1 MARRRMPRSPRSP
14 TSSIVTSANSSEHT
28 RLQGIAAAPGQ
39 AFAPAWRWKDPS
51 LENTAAGPT
60 GELGADEL
68 KRAIEQV
75 KVRLSATTARLHA
88 SGASAGAGI
97 LAAQIL
103 MLEDPEL
110 RDGARELV
118 MQGTQADLA
127 VAATMAP
134 FAAMLR
140 ASPDPVFQA
149 RAADVDDVVEQLRR
163 ALHGLSDVPPLP
175 SQPSIVVARDLA
187 PSQTAGLDRALVVG
201 FATEQGTA
209 TAHTA
214 ILARA
219 LGLPAVVGIPGLV
232 DAVADGQPL
241 LLDGDEGTLFVDPPA
256 AAIPHLEG
264 PAALAVDPEPAL
276 TRDGRR
282 VEVGS
287 NAANLEDA
295 QRAAAAG
302 ADGIGLLRSEFL
314 FLGADQLPTEDEQVA
329 MLQAVM
335 AAMRSRPVIL
345 RTLDVG
351 ADKPLPAL
359 PQPPE
364 ANPALGV
371 RGLRLQLLRRPDL
384 LAEQLRAALRVAAN
398 YPLRLM
404 FPMVSTV
411 DEVRKAKAIL
421 AEAAKDITAA
431 TSNGPRMPVG
441 IMVEVP
447 AAAIGADLLAREV
460 DFFSVGTND
469 LTQYLFAADR
479 TNPDL
484 GPLADSLHP
493 ELLRMI
499 DQVVKAAHRHR
510 RWVGVCGEM
519 ASDLWAVPLLVGLGV
534 DELSVHPPM
543 VARIKATVRQ
553 LNVAECSKVAAAAL
567 KLEGGAAGRHLL
579 EQSHL
584 EPSRLRPRSGR

>member
-1 MARRRMPRSPRSP
+1 M
-14 TSSIVTSANSSEHT
+14 TSANSGART
-28 RLQGIAAAPGQ
+28 RLKGIAAAPGQ
-39 AFAPAWRWKDPS
+39 AFAPAWRWDEQPPES
-51 LENTAAGPT
+51 SGPGPT
-60 GELGADEL
+60 GEVGADRL
-68 KRAIEQV
+68 RRAIQDV
-75 KVRLSATTARLHA
+75 KARLSVAAARLTA
-88 SGASAGAGI
+88 SGASAEAGI
-97 LAAQIL
+97 LEAQAL
-103 MLEDPEL
+103 MLDDPAL
-110 RDGARELV
+110 VDGASALIV
-118 MQGTQADLA
+118 QGTPADVA
-127 VAATMAP
+127 VAETMAP

-140 ASPDPVFQA
+140 ASADPVFQA
-149 RAADVDDVVEQLRR
+149 RAADVDDVVEQVRR
-163 ALHGLSDVPPLP
+163 ALHGLSDSPPLP
-175 SQPSIVVARDLA
+175 AQPSILVARDLA

-232 DAVADGQPL
+232 EAVADGQPL
-241 LLDGDEGTLFVDPPA
+241 LLDGDQGTLVVDPAPE
-256 AAIPHLEG
+256 AIAHVGG
-264 PAALAVDPEPAL
+264 PAALAVDAEPAS

-314 FLGADQLPTEDEQVA
+314 FLGSDRLPTEDEQVA
-329 MLQAVM
+329 MLEAV
-335 AAMRSRPVIL
+335 AGAMGTRPVIL

-359 PQPPE
+359 PQPAE

-371 RGLRLQLLRRPDL
+371 RGLRLQILRRPDL
-384 LAEQLRAALRVAAN
+384 LAEQLRAALRVAAKH
-398 YPLRLM
+398 PLRLM

-411 DEVRKAKAIL
+411 DEVRQAKAIL
-421 AEAAKDITAA
+421 AEAARDVRSGAG
-431 TSNGPRMPVG
+431 NGPRLQVG
-441 IMVEVP
+441 IMIEVP

-460 DFFSVGTND
+460 DFFSLGTND
-469 LTQYLFAADR
+469 LTQYVFAADR
-479 TNPDL
+479 TNPEL

-493 ELLRMI
+493 ALLRLI
-499 DQVVKAAHRHR
+499 DQVVKAAHRRR

-519 ASDLWAVPLLVGLGV
+519 ASDPWAVPLLVGLGA

-543 VARIKATVRQ
+543 VARIKAIVRQ
-553 LNVAECSKVAAAAL
+553 LSAAECATVAAAAL
-567 KLEGGAAGRHLL
+567 KLEGGEAVRHLL
-579 EQSHL
+579 KQRHL
-584 EPSRLRPRSGR
+584 EPSSLRPPTGR

>member
-1 MARRRMPRSPRSP
+1 MPRSRRSP
-14 TSSIVTSANSSEHT
+14 TSSIVTSANSPAPT
-28 RLQGIAAAPGQ
+28 RLKGIAAAPGQ
-39 AFAPAWRWKDPS
+39 AYAPAWRWIEAGLDSSTP
-51 LENTAAGPT
+51 GPT
-60 GELGADEL
+60 GEVGADQL
-68 KRAIEQV
+68 QRAIEQV
-75 KVRLSATTARLHA
+75 KARLAATTARLHA
-88 SGASAGAGI
+88 GGASAEAGI
-97 LAAQIL
+97 LEAQAL
-103 MLEDPEL
+103 MLEDPALLE
-110 RDGARELV
+110 GARGMV
-118 MQGTQADLA
+118 IQGTPADVA
-127 VAATMAP
+127 VAETMAP

-149 RAADVDDVVEQLRR
+149 RAADVDDVVEQVRR
-163 ALHGLSDVPPLP
+163 ALHGLSDAPPLP

-232 DAVADGQPL
+232 EAVADGQAL
-241 LLDGDEGTLFVDPPA
+241 LLDGDEGTLLVDPPA
-256 AAIPHLEG
+256 DAIPHLHG
-264 PAALAVDPEPAL
+264 PAALAVDAGPAVTL
-276 TRDGRR
+276 DGRR
-282 VEVGS
+282 IEVGS

-314 FLGADQLPTEDEQVA
+314 FLGSDRLPTEDEQVA
-329 MLQAVM
+329 MLEEVT
-335 AAMRSRPVIL
+335 AAMAPRPVIL

-359 PQPPE
+359 PQPAE

-384 LAEQLRAALRVAAN
+384 LADQLRAALRVAAKH
-398 YPLRLM
+398 PLRLM
-404 FPMVSTV
+404 FPMVSTL
-411 DEVRKAKAIL
+411 DEVRQAKAIL
-421 AEAAKDITAA
+421 AEAARDVNAA
-431 TSNGPRMPVG
+431 AANGPPMQVG
-441 IMVEVP
+441 IMIEVP

-460 DFFSVGTND
+460 DFFSLGTND

-479 TNPDL
+479 TNPEL

-493 ELLRMI
+493 ALLRLI
-499 DQVVKAAHRHR
+499 DQVVKAARRRR

-543 VARIKATVRQ
+543 VARIKATVRR
-553 LNVAECSKVAAAAL
+553 LSAADCATVAGAAL
-567 KLEGGAAGRHLL
+567 KLEGGEAVRRLLERRHLDPA
-579 EQSHL
+579 S
-584 EPSRLRPRSGR
+584 LRPRTGR

>member
-1 MARRRMPRSPRSP
+1 
-14 TSSIVTSANSSEHT
+14 VTSESSSA
-28 RLQGIAAAPGQ
+28 RPPLKGIAAAPGQ
-39 AFAPAWRWKDPS
+39 AFAPAWRWKEPRPDS
-51 LENTAAGPT
+51 QGRGPT
-60 GELGADEL
+60 GQAGADALE
-68 KRAIEQV
+68 RAIAQI
-75 KVRLSATTARLHA
+75 KASLSATTARLHA
-88 SGASAGAGI
+88 AGASAEAGI
-97 LAAQIL
+97 LEAQAL
-103 MLEDPEL
+103 MLEDPALLE
-110 RDGARELV
+110 GARALV
-118 MQGTQADLA
+118 MLGTAADVA
-127 VAATMAP
+127 VAETMAP

-140 ASPDPVFQA
+140 ESPDPVFQA

-163 ALHGLSDVPPLP
+163 ALLGLSDAPAMPT
-175 SQPSIVVARDLA
+175 QPSIVVARDLA

-219 LGLPAVVGIPGLV
+219 LGLPAVVGIPGVV
-232 DAVADGQPL
+232 DAVADGQAL
-241 LLDGDEGTLFVDPPA
+241 LLDGDEGTLQVDPPA
-256 AAIPHLEG
+256 DAIPNLDRS
-264 PAALAVDPEPAL
+264 AALAVDAEPAL

-411 DEVRKAKAIL
+411 GEVRQAKAIL
-421 AEAAKDITAA
+421 AEAAKDVKAA

-460 DFFSVGTND
+460 DFFSIGTND

-493 ELLRMI
+493 ALLRMI

-519 ASDLWAVPLLVGLGV
+519 ASDVWAVPVLVGLGV

-543 VARIKATVRQ
+543 VARIKAAVRQ
-553 LNVAECSKVAAAAL
+553 LNAAECAKVAAAAL
-567 KLEGGAAGRHLL
+567 QLESGDAVRHLL
-579 EQSHL
+579 EQRHL
-584 EPSRLRPRSGR
+584 DPSSLRRTDR

>member
-1 MARRRMPRSPRSP
+1 MP
-14 TSSIVTSANSSEHT
+14 
-28 RLQGIAAAPGQ
+28 
-39 AFAPAWRWKDPS
+39 
-51 LENTAAGPT
+51 GPT
-60 GELGADEL
+60 GEAGADEL
-68 KRAIEQV
+68 ERAVEHV
-75 KVRLSATTARLHA
+75 KARLAVTTARLRGV
-88 SGASAGAGI
+88 GASAEAGI
-97 LAAQIL
+97 LEAQAL
-103 MLEDPEL
+103 MLEDPALLE
-110 RDGARELV
+110 GARELV
-118 MQGTQADLA
+118 IQGTAADVA
-127 VAATMAP
+127 VAETMAP

-149 RAADVDDVVEQLRR
+149 RAADVDDVVGQVRR
-163 ALHGLSDVPPLP
+163 ALLGLSDAPAMP

-219 LGLPAVVGIPGLV
+219 LGLPAVVGILGLV
-232 DAVADGQPL
+232 DAVADGQAL
-241 LLDGDEGTLFVDPPA
+241 LLDGDEGTLLVDPPA
-256 AAIPHLEG
+256 DAVRDLAG
-264 PAALAVDPEPAL
+264 PATLVVDAEPAL

-314 FLGADQLPTEDEQVA
+314 FLGSDQLPTEDEQVA
-329 MLQAVM
+329 MLEAVT
-335 AAMRSRPVIL
+335 AAMGTRPVIL

-359 PQPPE
+359 PQPSE

-384 LAEQLRAALRVAAN
+384 LADQLRAALRVAAKH
-398 YPLRLM
+398 PLRLM

-411 DEVRKAKAIL
+411 DEVRQAKAIL
-421 AEAAKDITAA
+421 AEAVKDVNAA
-431 TSNGPRMPVG
+431 AVNEPRLQVG
-441 IMVEVP
+441 IMIEVP
-447 AAAIGADLLAREV
+447 AAAIGADVLAREV
-460 DFFSVGTND
+460 DFFSLGTND

-479 TNPDL
+479 TNPEL

-493 ELLRMI
+493 ALLRMI
-499 DQVVKAAHRHR
+499 DQVVRAARQHR

-534 DELSVHPPM
+534 NELSVHPPM
-543 VARIKATVRQ
+543 VARVKATIRQ
-553 LNVAECSKVAAAAL
+553 LSAADCAKVAAAAL
-567 KLEGGAAGRHLL
+567 RLEGGEAVRQLL
-579 EQSHL
+579 ALHHL
-584 EPSRLRPRSGR
+584 EPSSLRTRTDR

>member
-1 MARRRMPRSPRSP
+1 
-14 TSSIVTSANSSEHT
+14 VTSANSSART
-28 RLQGIAAAPGQ
+28 RLKGIAAAPGQ
-39 AFAPAWRWKDPS
+39 AFAPAWRWNDAPGAS
-51 LENTAAGPT
+51 ATAGPT
-60 GELGADEL
+60 GAQGADEL
-68 KRAIEQV
+68 VRAIEQV
-75 KVRLSATTARLHA
+75 KARLAVSTARLHTG
-88 SGASAGAGI
+88 GASAEAGI
-97 LAAQIL
+97 LEAQAL
-103 MLEDPEL
+103 MLDDPALLE
-110 RDGARELV
+110 GARELII
-118 MQGTQADLA
+118 QGTSADVA
-127 VAATMAP
+127 VADTMAP

-140 ASPDPVFQA
+140 ASSDPVFQA
-149 RAADVDDVVEQLRR
+149 RAADVDDVVEQIRR
-163 ALHGLSDVPPLP
+163 ALLGLSDAPALP

-232 DAVADGQPL
+232 GAVADGQAL
-241 LLDGDEGTLFVDPPA
+241 LLDGDEGTVLVDPPA
-256 AAIPHLEG
+256 DAIRGVAG
-264 PAALAVDPEPAL
+264 PATLAVDAEPAV

-295 QRAAAAG
+295 QRAASAG

-314 FLGADQLPTEDEQVA
+314 FLGSERLPTEDEQVA
-329 MLQAVM
+329 MLESVM
-335 AAMRSRPVIL
+335 AAMGNRSVIL

-384 LAEQLRAALRVAAN
+384 LADQLRAALRIAASH
-398 YPLRLM
+398 PLRLM

-411 DEVRKAKAIL
+411 DEVRQAKAVL
-421 AEAAKDITAA
+421 AEAAKDVKAA
-431 TSNGPRMPVG
+431 TAGAPRMQLG
-441 IMVEVP
+441 IMIEVP

-460 DFFSVGTND
+460 DFFSIGTND

-479 TNPDL
+479 TNPEL

-493 ELLRMI
+493 VLLRLV
-499 DQVVKAAHRHR
+499 DQVVKAAHMHR

-519 ASDLWAVPLLVGLGV
+519 ASDLWAVPLLVGLGI

-543 VARIKATVRQ
+543 VARIKAIVRQ
-553 LNVAECSKVAAAAL
+553 LSAADCATVAAAAL
-567 KLEGGAAGRHLL
+567 KLEGGEAVRHLL
-579 EQSHL
+579 EQRHL
-584 EPSRLRPRSGR
+584 EPSSLRPTGR